1 MEMTDTAEDSLVVR
15 KMAYVA
21 LLILIFEL
29 LLALISIYI
38 GFMYPYFYDAEIT
51 GLIT

>member
-1 MEMTDTAEDSLVVR
+1 MEITDRAEDSLVVR
-15 KMAYVA
+15 KMVYVA
-21 LLILIFEL
+21 ILILVFEL

-38 GFMYPYFYDAEIT
+38 GYMYPYFYDAEIT

>member
-21 LLILIFEL
+21 LFILIFEL

-38 GFMYPYFYDAEIT
+38 GYMYPYFRGTEIA
-51 GLIT
+51 GFII